1 MKAIKIAGIVLLSL
15 IAVVVIAGFILVRSI
30 ARKGLPDYNG
40 TIELAGI
47 TEEVTVYRDSFGIP
61 HIFARNERD
70 LYKATGYC
78 MAQDRLWQM
87 DLYRRVCTGR
97 LSEIFGEDL
106 VETDLL
112 MRALLIPEKSRRVL
126 EKSEA
131 AVVDMIESF
140 VDGVNQY
147 IEGRGNKLPPE
158 FTILGYKPEPW
169 QVEHSLNLIGYM
181 AWDLTSSWSTEILLE
196 KIRKKLGDE
205 IAEKLLPGWDLHGT
219 FAYPEMEAKLESL
232 NLNATLLRGNRPLR
246 DLGLEVFS
254 GSNNWAVSG
263 ERSVTGKPILAND
276 MHLGLDSPGI
286 WYQMHQAVEGELN
299 VTGVALAGQPFVV
312 AGHNSFIAW
321 GFTNVMVDNLDF
333 YLEKINPENPLQ
345 YELNGEWIDMT
356 VMPVKINVKGGAVV
370 EDELRFTH
378 RGPIVSRFHELEN
391 VAVSMRWS
399 GNDDSNEVRTVYLG
413 NRARNWDEF
422 REAVRTFTAVSQNT
436 VYADIEGN
444 IGLYCCAG
452 VPIRKGGDQNSILP
466 GWTDEYDWQGYV
478 PFEELPYSFNPE
490 SNTVSSANNRT
501 AGDEYPYYISRW
513 FVLPYRI
520 DRIREMLKEKEKFSI
535 EDFQHMQADQK
546 SKLAELF
553 KDTLF
558 TELKTYTEWNDL
570 ENRCLELLF
579 AWDSVVDKHS
589 SAAAM
594 FEQFKGDF
602 LRNVFIDELGEDLYR
617 EFISSGSI
625 YGNALHLFAMEKGS
639 AWCDDVSTEGI
650 EETFGDMVRKSF
662 RETVV
667 ALRERMGDNPEK
679 WEWGKVHTLTLEH
692 PLGGVKILNILFRF
706 NRGPYAVGG
715 SSNTVC
721 PYGYS
726 RRNAFAVTA
735 GASHR
740 HIYSLADWDE
750 SLTVI
755 PTGTSGIP
763 ASPHY
768 CDQSEMYVEN
778 RYHSDLVSKD
788 PVVENARYTMLIK
801 GK

>member
-1 MKAIKIAGIVLLSL
+1 MKIIRIAGIALVLL
-15 IAVVVIAGFILVRSI
+15 VVVVLIAGFFFVRSV
-30 ARKGLPDYNG
+30 ARKGLPDYNQ
-40 TIELAGI
+40 TVELSGI
-47 TEEVTVYRDSFGIP
+47 LEEVTVYRDTFGIP
-61 HIFARNERD
+61 HIFARNEND

-112 MRALLIPEKSRRVL
+112 MRALRIPEKSRRVL
-126 EKSEA
+126 EKSEK
-131 AVVDMIESF
+131 AVVDTIESF

-147 IEGRGNKLPPE
+147 IEGRGKKLPPE
-158 FTILGYKPEPW
+158 FIILGYRPESW
-169 QVEHSLNLIGYM
+169 QVEHSLYLIGYM
-181 AWDLTSSWSTEILLE
+181 AWDLTSSWNMEILLE

-205 IAEKLLPGWDLHGT
+205 IAEKLLPGWDFHET
-219 FAYPEMEAKLESL
+219 FVYPEMEAKLESL

-286 WYQMHQAVEGELN
+286 WYQMHQVVEGELN

-333 YLEKINPENPLQ
+333 YLEKINPENPRQ
-345 YELNGEWIDMT
+345 YELNGEWLDMT
-356 VMPVKINVKGGAVV
+356 VKPVKISVKGGEVV
-370 EDELRFTH
+370 EEELRFTH
-378 RGPIVSRFHELEN
+378 RGPIVSRFHELED

-399 GNDDSNEVRTVYLG
+399 GNDDSNEMRTVYLG

-422 REAVRTFTAVSQNT
+422 REAIRTFTAVSQNT
-436 VYADIEGN
+436 VYADIDGN

-452 VPIRKGGDQNSILP
+452 IPIRKDGDKNTILP
-466 GWTDEYDWQGYV
+466 GWTDEFDWQGYV
-478 PFEELPYSFNPE
+478 PFEELPYGFNPE

-501 AGDEYPYYISRW
+501 VGEDYPHYISRW

-520 DRIREMLKEKEKFSI
+520 DRIREMLEEKEKFSI

-558 TELKTYTEWNDL
+558 TELKTYKEWNDF
-570 ENRCLELLF
+570 ENRCLELF
-579 AWDSVVDKHS
+579 SAWDSVVDKHS

-617 EFISSGSI
+617 EFISSGPI
-625 YGNALHLFAMEKGS
+625 HENALHLIAMEKGS
-639 AWCDDVSTEGI
+639 AWCDDVTTEGI
-650 EETFGDMVRKSF
+650 EETFADIVRKSF
-662 RETVV
+662 METVV
-667 ALRERMGDNPEK
+667 ALSERMGDNPEK

-692 PLGGVKILNILFRF
+692 PLGSVKILNIFFRF

-763 ASPHY
+763 ASPYY

-778 RYHSDLVSKD
+778 RYHSDFVSKD

-801 GK
+801 KK